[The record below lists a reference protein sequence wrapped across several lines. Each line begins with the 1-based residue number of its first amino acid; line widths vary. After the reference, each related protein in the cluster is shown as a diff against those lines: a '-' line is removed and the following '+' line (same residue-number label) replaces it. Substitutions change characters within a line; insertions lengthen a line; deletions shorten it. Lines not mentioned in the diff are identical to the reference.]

1 MVHGR
6 VGHVGRPSARGDNHA
21 KPREH
26 GRKGMDRK
34 DFEPSAVPPSAPE
47 YLGQQRAMRIVT
59 AGSIVEAL
67 GGMSAVVLSIL
78 GLAGMARMTMI
89 AISIIAIGAALL
101 FAGGAMASRFSQLVS
116 HSSAGR
122 VEEAEFGG
130 SVGAEFLT
138 GSAGIVLGVLIL
150 LNISPTTL
158 SAISVVVF
166 GGGLLLS
173 TGATSGINSL
183 IEAYPYDRN
192 VRVAREAV
200 QGAAAIQSLVGIG
213 SCILGILALLG
224 VEPFTLILV
233 ALLGI
238 GGAILISASA
248 ISGRMLASMERIP
261 RAR

>member
-1 MVHGR
+1 
-6 VGHVGRPSARGDNHA
+6 
-21 KPREH
+21 
-26 GRKGMDRK
+26 MDRK
-34 DFEPSAVPPSAPE
+34 DFETSVAPPSEPE
-47 YLGQQRAMRIVT
+47 FLGQQRAMRIVT

-78 GLAGMARMTMI
+78 GLAGLARMTMV

-101 FAGGAMASRFSQLVS
+101 FAGGAMASRFSQLVAHTS
-116 HSSAGR
+116 GGR
-122 VEEAEFGG
+122 VDEAEFGG

-138 GSAGIVLGVLIL
+138 GSAGMVLGVLIL
-150 LNISPTTL
+150 LNISPITL
-158 SAISVVVF
+158 AAISVVIF

-183 IEAYPYDRN
+183 VEAYPYDRN

-224 VEPFTLILV
+224 VETYTLILV
-233 ALLGI
+233 ALLSI

-248 ISGRMLASMERIP
+248 ISGKMLASMHRVP
-261 RAR
+261 RTR